1 MDNINTLFIER
12 NNILE
17 SISYFDS
24 LDYLYES
31 IDLLLEVDNNSTS
44 NDSLRENDK
53 KININTKKIIGDMI
67 KILIEWFTKLKNAMI
82 NFFKGFKN
90 INHKEMIKKI
100 FVDKEKHDK
109 KVRIKNYVNMRN
121 GISNVTSMIN
131 KIEQIFNNMRSN
143 NNADSSD
150 YKNQVA
156 RALGMK
162 SLAIQDLRKKTTECF
177 VKNNETI
184 KIKIGQLNEQ
194 IVSSYLLG
202 SSDAINNIE
211 KWKNDIRSTMQKVDT
226 EIYRDN
232 ANGKIDQQTA
242 NRFTSLLKTHVGII
256 ERICVFAMKCVKQGY
271 KDFNRLVTGYG
282 TRENLENDD
291 GGNENEGVQR

>member
-100 FVDKEKHDK
+100 FVDK
-109 KVRIKNYVNMRN
+109 
-121 GISNVTSMIN
+121 
-131 KIEQIFNNMRSN
+131 
-143 NNADSSD
+143 
-150 YKNQVA
+150 
-156 RALGMK
+156 
-162 SLAIQDLRKKTTECF
+162 
-177 VKNNETI
+177 
-184 KIKIGQLNEQ
+184 
-194 IVSSYLLG
+194 
-202 SSDAINNIE
+202 
-211 KWKNDIRSTMQKVDT
+211 
-226 EIYRDN
+226 
-232 ANGKIDQQTA
+232 
-242 NRFTSLLKTHVGII
+242 
-256 ERICVFAMKCVKQGY
+256 
-271 KDFNRLVTGYG
+271 
-282 TRENLENDD
+282 
-291 GGNENEGVQR
+291 